1 MKFNNYL
8 YTGKHDIVDSENISG
23 SIFYIY
29 RSTSLL
35 ILIKKSEAEN
45 LREIYIFFLL
55 HFPISL
61 IFFEIAAFLRTVKH
75 TYVLLL

>member
-1 MKFNNYL
+1 MKFNYL

-35 ILIKKSEAEN
+35 ILIKKN
-45 LREIYIFFLL
+45 LKQRTLEKSTFFPLR
-55 HFPISL
+55 FPISL

-75 TYVLLL
+75 TSVLLL

>member
-8 YTGKHDIVDSENISG
+8 YTDKHDIVDSDNISG

-35 ILIKKSEAEN
+35 ILIKKYEAEN
-45 LREIYIFFLL
+45 LREIYISF
-55 HFPISL
+55 HYIFPL
-61 IFFEIAAFLRTVKH
+61 V
-75 TYVLLL
+75 